1 VTLPEEVIVVSEF
14 ELKVLREVNGEPQEG
29 LQWGAAMSAAIEF
42 LQADGLVTRGSDIR
56 ITEKGKKLI
65 NGLS

>member
-1 VTLPEEVIVVSEF
+1 VVSEF